1 MKRKRRHQPAIKSA
15 LIALAIIYATTQ
27 NPSTFLLRQDFH
39 LEAIYVMIDNPAT
52 AMVLNTLD
60 LFDGNIEPVS
70 NISIVIVGGD
80 NHYLMHKGT
89 ANLS

>member
-1 MKRKRRHQPAIKSA
+1 
-15 LIALAIIYATTQ
+15 
-27 NPSTFLLRQDFH
+27 
-39 LEAIYVMIDNPAT
+39 MIDNPAT

>member
-1 MKRKRRHQPAIKSA
+1 MKHKCRRQLATKLA
-15 LIALAIIYATTQ
+15 LMALTTTCATTQ